1 MLSEMFY
8 SFVPRSNSEW
18 CFHSFLNF
26 ISRVNG
32 FIKQSTGLLESN
44 VSQWPQQLEKLDA
57 LRCVSMTDV
66 PMIILRNRT
75 EQHENQY
82 YFLPVARNSVVCE
95 VMSAMEGAPS
105 RDDERSNA
113 VSVRISHTCGWE
125 TEEKHER
132 PTEVLRLQLER
143 TGTIDDLTR
152 WLEKIVELPPDK
164 RPKDALEFLKKH
176 FSPWHGNVRNVA
188 LQNMLNDIQKEIA
201 EVKEENEELKRQI
214 ADIETALL
222 ARKLGALNATAEQ
235 RKAIAAA
242 EQAARSFAENNP
254 TQKKGV
260 KNMSKPKPFDSRHFA
275 NNAVFSDVPGPSTIN
290 SPAEGMLVPIH
301 NVAGPSTS
309 NPSVP
314 VVHGNP
320 KVTVKH
326 D

>member
-1 MLSEMFY
+1 
-8 SFVPRSNSEW
+8 
-18 CFHSFLNF
+18 
-26 ISRVNG
+26 
-32 FIKQSTGLLESN
+32 
-44 VSQWPQQLEKLDA
+44 
-57 LRCVSMTDV
+57 MTDV

-113 VSVRISHTCGWE
+113 
-125 TEEKHER
+125 EEKHER